1 MTQKISLSDLVLKNL
16 RILRKTLKIGQD
28 EMGKVLGIG
37 RPAYSKK
44 ETGTAPLTLDE
55 LDLILKNFDQILLED
70 LFAGL
75 PSFSMRNT
83 VGLSEQAQMRF
94 PALKTVIMLANDM
107 AQSEDPEDMEYFR
120 RTLEHALRKT
130 PVPGTIGAES
140 KVQNG

>member
-1 MTQKISLSDLVLKNL
+1 MAQRISLSDLVLKNL
-16 RILRKTLKIGQD
+16 RRLRKSLKIGQD
-28 EMGKVLGIG
+28 DLGKVLGIG

-44 ETGTAPLTLDE
+44 ETGTAPITLDE
-55 LDLILKNFDQILLED
+55 LDTILKNFDAILLED

-94 PALKTVIMLANDM
+94 PALKTVIMLANDL
-107 AQSEDPEDMEYFR
+107 AHSEDPEDMEYFR

-130 PVPGTIGAES
+130 PIPETIGAGG
-140 KVQNG
+140 KAQNG